1 MDPDRRNRVCDVYH
15 RALGRRPEERSRPCS
30 GTSHHSPIVWRA
42 GRCPS
47 PTLTRSRTT
56 VLDFGLTM
64 TIWTVSGPS
73 VLLTRSTVRR
83 TAGFLGTPAHL
94 NPERT
99 RGQAVDGRTDTWA
112 LEIGSVWTEL
122 LRRRQLR
129 PRAPATV
136 VDCRNAAPPRTCC
149 ALYNE
154 ARGSRRR
161 SLRRRHTA
169 ARDEIPGTLV
179 RCTVPLLQRTPHWP
193 PSRVHTSLFT
203 VAGMW
208 RDSEGIRGAVRG
220 VAVAA
225 SFARSSSASKRV
237 SARSKIAAGSP
248 FGIECRSRSWTLR
261 SLSCVLRDTVN
272 WTL

>member
-179 RCTVPLLQRTPHWP
+179 RCTVPLLQRTRTGRRRASTP
-193 PSRVHTSLFT
+193 PSSPSLECGATLKAYAAPF
-203 VAGMW
+203 AAW
-208 RDSEGIRGAVRG
+208 RSPPASPARARPARGSARGRRSRPDRRSE
-220 VAVAA
+220 
-225 SFARSSSASKRV
+225 SSAAADPGPCAACRV
-237 SARSKIAAGSP
+237 CCETR
-248 FGIECRSRSWTLR
+248 
-261 SLSCVLRDTVN
+261 
-272 WTL
+272 